1 MEEVRARNHNV
12 IIENRKKFTFTGVK
26 DVLSF
31 DDETIMLETELGR
44 LAIKG
49 ANLKISGFD
58 NGTTDLS
65 GEGRIHA
72 VIYTAEEKNGGFL
85 SRLFR

>member
-72 VIYTAEEKNGGFL
+72 VIYTAEEKNSGFL

>member
-1 MEEVRARNHNV
+1 MRARNHNV

-72 VIYTAEEKNGGFL
+72 VIYTEKKKNGSFL